1 LSQVL
6 TSVNKGTRVTPI
18 LYPCCGVYWTKFEC
32 ISDKI
37 RRILTTNRTRGAR
50 SGSKP
55 LRTLRLRGDAN
66 QCASDTLADSRVQ
79 KPKNFLAFFSR
90 LLPPPLR
97 REAEKEMERKFLVLL
112 RRFSLRKEQSYFN
125 IFVCSFLRPHGDRG
139 APVSAFGGSSKL
151 CDFDDGS
158 TNSSKWSLA
167 IQNSLRNGEAQYL
180 YVFAPPSRAHT

>member
-1 LSQVL
+1 MRLC
-6 TSVNKGTRVTPI
+6 RRFAPTPFRLLI
-18 LYPCCGVYWTKFEC
+18 PISNFGGVYWTKFEC

-50 SGSKP
+50 GGSEP
-55 LRTLRLRGDAN
+55 LRTLRLRGGAI

-90 LLPPPLR
+90 LLPPPLH

-112 RRFSLRKEQSYFN
+112 RRFSLRKKQSYFN

-139 APVSAFGGSSKL
+139 A
-151 CDFDDGS
+151 
-158 TNSSKWSLA
+158 
-167 IQNSLRNGEAQYL
+167 IQSGLR
-180 YVFAPPSRAHT
+180 